1 MILRRKQYD
10 FGGQAQEVENSR
22 PGRQDKPTFDTR
34 RIENAA
40 PAKDG
45 QGENSASTIPEFSA
59 NRAEF

>member
-1 MILRRKQYD
+1 MIEGPAR
-10 FGGQAQEVENSR
+10 EVVNSR
-22 PGRQDKPTFDTR
+22 PGRQDKPTFDTS